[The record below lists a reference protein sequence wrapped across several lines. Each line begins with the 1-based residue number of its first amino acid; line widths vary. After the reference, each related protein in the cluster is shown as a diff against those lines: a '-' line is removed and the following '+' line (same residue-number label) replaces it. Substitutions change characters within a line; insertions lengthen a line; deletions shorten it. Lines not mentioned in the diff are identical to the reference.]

1 MSAEH
6 PRDLPL
12 SVLNRL
18 ANHCKVTG
26 DDPHATQTRFILERF
41 LYRLSR
47 TPHRDSLVLKGAMLF
62 VIWQD
67 HPYRATRDLDLL
79 GRTALSPE
87 RLTAMVG
94 AICSA
99 PAEPDGVVFNAK
111 SIVVSPIR
119 HDRGFE
125 GQHVDLQAALGAARY
140 KVRIDIAFGDAV
152 VPPPMFTEFPVLLD
166 FPAPL
171 ILVYPPE
178 TSIAEKLEAMLDRGM
193 QNSRMKDLYDVYT
206 LSRMFEFEGS
216 TLVEALNATR
226 RQRADSFPEHLPAA
240 LRQEFARDPAK
251 LTQWGAFVVKARVVP
266 LELGE
271 VVAALR
277 RFLAEPYLAA
287 ARGAVFTEHWPAG
300 GPWTSTASAG
310 GDTDLS

>member
-6 PRDLPL
+6 PSDLPL
-12 SVLNRL
+12 SILNRL
-18 ANHCKVTG
+18 ANRCKATG
-26 DDPHATQTRFILERF
+26 DDPHGTQTRFILEQF

-47 TPHRDSLVLKGAMLF
+47 TPHRNSLVLKGAMLF

-79 GRTALSPE
+79 GRTVLSPQ
-87 RLTAMVG
+87 RLTAVVA
-94 AICSA
+94 AICSVPTA
-99 PAEPDGVVFNAK
+99 PDGVVFHAE

-125 GQHVDLQAALGAARY
+125 GQHVDLQATLGAARY
-140 KVRIDIAFGDAV
+140 KVRIDIGFGDAV
-152 VPPPMFTEFPVLLD
+152 VPPPKLTEFPVLLD
-166 FPAPL
+166 FPAPW
-171 ILVYPPE
+171 ILAYTPE

-206 LSRMFEFEGS
+206 LSRVFEFSGS
-216 TLVEALNATR
+216 TLLEALTSTR

-240 LRQEFARDPAK
+240 LREEFARDPAK
-251 LTQWGAFVVKARVVP
+251 VTQWGAFVVKARVAP

-271 VVAALR
+271 MVAALR

-287 ARGAVFTEHWPAG
+287 ARGEPFTKHWPAG
-300 GPWTSTASAG
+300 GPWG
-310 GDTDLS
+310 